1 MRIFSLQVLKVTM
14 ILLTFSLTTMAHDK
28 AKAASRFYTPQR
40 KVEVPE
46 WMQMFDKK
54 EQPKS
59 AAQKKFKSGAVYATS
74 GSRSNQSAGI
84 TTTLPS
90 IQFRSSFGSAR
101 ASISV
106 SSPKSVSPAGSSAT
120 MTIKETSRA
129 SVHTIGASGNMSS
142 AVSNGST
149 GSQMSSPNQSYSGAL
164 AISTPAITY
173 KPFHPAVPSEY
184 DAEGNLPEDK
194 ASGRRKMIGDD
205 FGDRPDSPWSN
216 DSPVGE
222 PWILAIFAAM
232 FSGIIAWR
240 KRKGNELV
248 D

>member
-1 MRIFSLQVLKVTM
+1 
-14 ILLTFSLTTMAHDK
+14 
-28 AKAASRFYTPQR
+28 
-40 KVEVPE
+40 
-46 WMQMFDKK
+46 MFDKK
-54 EQPKS
+54 EQPKP

-149 GSQMSSPNQSYSGAL
+149 GSQMSSPNQSYRGAL

-173 KPFHPAVPSEY
+173 KPFHPAAPSEY

-232 FSGIIAWR
+232 FSGIIVWR
-240 KRKGNELV
+240 KRRGNELV

>member
-1 MRIFSLQVLKVTM
+1 
-14 ILLTFSLTTMAHDK
+14 
-28 AKAASRFYTPQR
+28 
-40 KVEVPE
+40 
-46 WMQMFDKK
+46 MQMFDKK
-54 EQPKS
+54 EQPKP

-74 GSRSNQSAGI
+74 GSQSNQSAGI

-90 IQFRSSFGSAR
+90 MQFRSSFGSAR

-129 SVHTIGASGNMSS
+129 SVHTIGASGNIGS
-142 AVSNGST
+142 AISNGST

-173 KPFHPAVPSEY
+173 KPFHPAAPSEY
-184 DAEGNLPEDK
+184 DAEGNLQEDK

-240 KRKGNELV
+240 KRTATK
-248 D
+248 

>member
-1 MRIFSLQVLKVTM
+1 MRIFSLQVLKVTT

-40 KVEVPE
+40 KADVPE

-54 EQPKS
+54 EQQKP
-59 AAQKKFKSGAVYATS
+59 AAQKKFKSSGAVYATS

-90 IQFRSSFGSAR
+90 MQFRSSFGSAR

-129 SVHTIGASGNMSS
+129 SVHTIGASGNMGS

-173 KPFHPAVPSEY
+173 KPFHPAAPSEY

-240 KRKGNELV
+240 KRTATK
-248 D
+248 

>member
-1 MRIFSLQVLKVTM
+1 MRIFSLQVLKVTT

-40 KVEVPE
+40 KVDVPE

-54 EQPKS
+54 EQQKP
-59 AAQKKFKSGAVYATS
+59 AAQKKFKSSGAVYATS
-74 GSRSNQSAGI
+74 GSQSNQSAGI
-84 TTTLPS
+84 ATTLPS
-90 IQFRSSFGSAR
+90 MQFRSSFGSAR

-106 SSPKSVSPAGSSAT
+106 SSQKSVSPAGSSAT

-129 SVHTIGASGNMSS
+129 SVHTIGASGNMGS

-173 KPFHPAVPSEY
+173 KPFHPAAPSEY

-194 ASGRRKMIGDD
+194 ASGRRKIGG
-205 FGDRPDSPWSN
+205 FVDRPDTPPANTSPI
-216 DSPVGE
+216 GE

-240 KRKGNELV
+240 KRTATK
-248 D
+248 